1 MASLFDAFSFDMLQA
16 LVQEMN
22 YYKES
27 PKEVLKWMNIKL
39 GKEEGRRDS
48 YHVKE
53 LVVNGVD
60 KSKSLVNHIWT
71 GSPATNDYIEID
83 YWRKS
88 GWLGGGMQSQGVYFV
103 PSQHLMSGN
112 VTSGVFIF
120 EQKEE
125 KNSMVLIRYG
135 VSDPLDMASRLSM

>member
-22 YYKES
+22 HYMES

-39 GKEEGRRDS
+39 GKGEGRQDS

-53 LVVNGVD
+53 LIVNGAD
-60 KSKSLVNHIWT
+60 KSKLLRNRMWT
-71 GSPATNDYIEID
+71 GSPATSDYISID
-83 YWRKS
+83 WKKP
-88 GWLGGGMQSQGVYFV
+88 GFFGGGLQTQGVYFV
-103 PSQHLMSGN
+103 PSQHLVSGN
-112 VTSGVFIF
+112 ITSGIFVF

-125 KNSMVLIRYG
+125 KTRMVLIRYG